1 MDQNC
6 KMPSVS
12 MGEIRNPC
20 AVQVTSKLTFVGN
33 GALSQPTKAKD
44 LFPFSSP
51 PPALQIIAYIM
62 YGLIVA
68 VWFTCEMLSGS
79 CVWAGSSG

>member
-12 MGEIRNPC
+12 MGEICNPC
-20 AVQVTSKLTFVGN
+20 AIQVTSKLPFVGN
-33 GALSQPTKAKD
+33 GAFSQPTNAMD
-44 LFPFSSP
+44 LFLFFFP
-51 PPALQIIAYIM
+51 PLLPALQIIAYIM

-68 VWFTCEMLSGS
+68 VWFTCELLSGS
-79 CVWAGSSG
+79 WV